1 MTTRHFAVLGL
12 GVVLGIGGLG
22 LAWGQAAASE
32 PRTSDRA
39 AQNTGQTPCVVV
51 WRAGGL
57 PLRGKDSQPN
67 TGLEIAVWDDGT
79 ILYSPSR
86 ERLGQQ
92 LVVGKVPAEDVP
104 AMLAAI
110 RAAGFWDDRRGDVV
124 PDSSFTTIIVN
135 EGGKRVSR
143 QWHEY
148 LLPGFGSSLGDA
160 QYRDFVRS
168 WKRTRGAI
176 ESLAPVEIQ
185 RLEEVGG
192 DKPGAN
198 PGFRGYNIAKP
209 PDTPWSR

>member
-1 MTTRHFAVLGL
+1 MTRRRFAVLGL

-22 LAWGQAAASE
+22 LAWGQSAASE
-32 PRTSDRA
+32 PRSSDRA
-39 AQNTGQTPCVVV
+39 AQNTGQPPCVVV
-51 WRAGGL
+51 WRSGGDNPEGNAGL
-57 PLRGKDSQPN
+57 D
-67 TGLEIAVWDDGT
+67 IAVWDDGT

-86 ERLGQQ
+86 DRLGQH
-92 LVVGKVPAEDVP
+92 LVVGKAPVEDVRD
-104 AMLAAI
+104 MLAAI
-110 RAAGFWDDRRGDVV
+110 RTAGFWDDRRDYLV

-160 QYRDFVRS
+160 KYRDFVRS

-185 RLEEVGG
+185 RLEEVVG
-192 DKPGAN
+192 DKPGVK
-198 PGFRGYNIAKP
+198 PDFRGYNRAWP
-209 PDTPWSR
+209 SHTPWSR